1 MKKISK
7 LLSAIFLITQ
17 AFLAIPLNTFA
28 DTTTDNPAKSS
39 EVDKSSEEETESSS
53 MSSSDSSEEITSS
66 SKESESSTKPSETST
81 STKGED
87 TKTTTSSS
95 ATTTSSS
102 SEKPKV
108 KSSASKSSSKAET
121 PATPAAQ
128 ATEASTTET
137 PQETPTPQTTVD
149 QSATAELNE
158 LVPASTV
165 TDDGSIHFEKD
176 ESVENFIRKIGDSAR
191 KIGKKKDLYGSV
203 MIAQA
208 ILESAS
214 GQSELAQAPN
224 YNLFGIKGT
233 HNGKS
238 VSMATQEDLGNGD
251 LYTTQAGFK
260 VYENYEDSFND
271 YATLL
276 KEGLTGNSRFYE
288 GVWKSN
294 AKTYKEATK
303 FLTGRYATDTQYNK
317 KLNGLIETYDLTQYD
332 KEVQGAP
339 VSAKGYQVP
348 VAHYTISSG
357 FGNRGGEFHRG
368 LDLAAS
374 QGEPIHVAKAG
385 TVLKAEYHFSWGNYV
400 VIQHEDGMTTLYAH
414 QQQYV
419 VKAGDTVS
427 QGQTIGYVGTTGN
440 STGPHLHL
448 EVNRDSSLLQ
458 DHLVDP
464 QPILFGK

>member
-1 MKKISK
+1 M
-7 LLSAIFLITQ
+7 SAIFLITQ

-368 LDLAAS
+368 LDLAAN

>member
-1 MKKISK
+1 M
-7 LLSAIFLITQ
+7 SAIFLITQ

-121 PATPAAQ
+121 PATLAAQ

-374 QGEPIHVAKAG
+374 QGEPIHAAKAG

>member
-1 MKKISK
+1 M
-7 LLSAIFLITQ
+7 SAIFLITQ

-128 ATEASTTET
+128 ATEASTAEK

-158 LVPASTV
+158 LIPASTV

-176 ESVENFIRKIGDSAR
+176 ESVESFIRKIGDSAR

-214 GQSELAQAPN
+214 GQSKLAQAPN
-224 YNLFGIKGT
+224 YNLFGIKGS
-233 HNGKS
+233 HHGKS

-339 VSAKGYQVP
+339 VSANGYQVP

-368 LDLAAS
+368 LDLAAN
-374 QGEPIHVAKAG
+374 QGEPIHATKAG
-385 TVLKAEYHFSWGNYV
+385 TVLKAEYHYSWGNYV
-400 VIQHEDGMTTLYAH
+400 VIQHDDGMTTLYAH

>member
-1 MKKISK
+1 M
-7 LLSAIFLITQ
+7 SAIFLITQ

>member
-1 MKKISK
+1 M
-7 LLSAIFLITQ
+7 SAIFLITQ

-374 QGEPIHVAKAG
+374 QGEPIHAAKAG

-464 QPILFGK
+464 QPILFGKS

>member
-1 MKKISK
+1 M
-7 LLSAIFLITQ
+7 SAIFLITQ

-28 DTTTDNPAKSS
+28 DTITDNPAKSS

-121 PATPAAQ
+121 PAKPAAQ

-374 QGEPIHVAKAG
+374 QGEPIHAAKAG

>member
-1 MKKISK
+1 M
-7 LLSAIFLITQ
+7 SAIFLITQ

-102 SEKPKV
+102 SEKPKEKPSV
-108 KSSASKSSSKAET
+108 SKSSSKAET

-128 ATEASTTET
+128 ATEASTAEK

-158 LVPASTV
+158 LIPASTV

-176 ESVENFIRKIGDSAR
+176 ESVESFIRKIGDSAR

-214 GQSELAQAPN
+214 GQSKLAQAPN
-224 YNLFGIKGT
+224 YNLFGIKGS
-233 HNGKS
+233 HHGKS

-339 VSAKGYQVP
+339 VSANGYQVP

-368 LDLAAS
+368 LDLAAN
-374 QGEPIHVAKAG
+374 QGEPIHATKAG
-385 TVLKAEYHFSWGNYV
+385 TVLKAEYHYSWGNYV
-400 VIQHEDGMTTLYAH
+400 VIQHDDGMTTLYAH